1 MGYVGAAN
9 RAFILAVPAHRRSLE
24 LVYAAPV
31 PDVPLAGE
39 ALLVGPGDPFLADH
53 AGDLLGVDQ
62 SVDSRDA
69 LISSDSCKS
78 LQSLEILVYEDD
90 RRFFCLNRY
99 LLSLQSLDS
108 IHNAIGNYSVE
119 NVYKITL
126 VWKRVSSHIREVQ
139 RNLIP
144 LTTSLTTFPDP
155 LGGELFPVREV
166 FHPLDI

>member
-62 SVDSRDA
+62 SVDARDA
-69 LISSDSCKS
+69 LIRSDSCKS

-90 RRFFCLNRY
+90 RRFFCLNRH

-108 IHNAIGNYSVE
+108 IHNAIGNDSVE
-119 NVYKITL
+119 NIYKITL
-126 VWKRVSSHIREVQ
+126 IWQRVPCDIRKVE
-139 RNLIP
+139 RNLTP
-144 LTTSLTTFPDP
+144 FLTSFTALPDP

-166 FHPLDI
+166 LDPFDI